1 MLRAYSYNAVPRSPD
16 ERRSPEENCRRSAG
30 KMGEVAEEAGSAQV
44 IIIETKYVKVHTV
57 REAAEQVAR
66 SVL

>member
-1 MLRAYSYNAVPRSPD
+1 MSAAARKKIAAAQRERWAKWREKRAAKR
-16 ERRSPEENCRRSAG
+16 
-30 KMGEVAEEAGSAQV
+30 AQV